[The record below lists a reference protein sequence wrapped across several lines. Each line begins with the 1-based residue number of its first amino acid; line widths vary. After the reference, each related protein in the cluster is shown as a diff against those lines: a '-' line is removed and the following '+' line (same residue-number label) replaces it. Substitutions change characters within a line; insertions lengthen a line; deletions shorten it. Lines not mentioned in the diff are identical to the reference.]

1 MKGQWVMDRYCRNRF
16 FPSTVLF
23 NSPWRGEDSS
33 VETPIPPILTH
44 PMNRKLSSP
53 YPNKRIPLKSMNDPV
68 ACRGVIHFR
77 IAGLK
82 RQPSFTSPPHRCV
95 LGVLLSFTG
104 GGSFNPHIQNTPQK
118 QTTQNETI
126 TD

>member
-44 PMNRKLSSP
+44 PMNKKLSSP

-68 ACRGVIHFR
+68 ACCGVIHFR

-82 RQPSFTSPPHRCV
+82 RQPSFTSPLHRCV
-95 LGVLLSFTG
+95 LAVLSSVSG
-104 GGSFNPHIQNTPQK
+104 GGSFQPGTMENGK
-118 QTTQNETI
+118 KR
-126 TD
+126 